1 MAEKLTE
8 EELVTRIRG
17 EITESLG
24 YMGDTISHQR
34 EQAMQYYYGLPFG
47 NEVEGRSQF
56 VDSTVQDT
64 IEWIKP
70 SLMRVFASGD
80 QMVKFSP
87 HGPEDVKMAEQ
98 ATDYVNYV
106 FTKDNPGWEILYSWF
121 TDALL
126 SKNGIVKVWWD
137 EYEEWN
143 REEYRGLDETEFE
156 SLLSDPSV
164 EVLEHTEYEDVNADL
179 YATATAE
186 EEEPVEA
193 EEVVPEQ
200 QQQQIPPMGMDQPQ
214 MMPPQQQPM
223 EMMQPQQQ
231 VEEEVT
237 VTMVHD
243 VVIQRRDY
251 GGKVKIEN
259 IPPSEFLISRESK
272 NIPDARFVCH
282 RVMKTLSE
290 LREMYPDKNL
300 EVEDLT
306 GGGED
311 MTDFSSERLERY
323 AFDKSATYWEG
334 WGDATYGEDGLRTY
348 WLHESFLR
356 TDYDGDGITEL
367 RKVCTVGDTV
377 LQNDEI
383 DSIPFVSITP
393 IKIPHKFFGLS
404 IADLVM
410 DLQLM
415 KSTLMR
421 NLMDNMYNQNYGRFA
436 VLEGQANLDDLLTQ
450 RPGGIVRVKS
460 PNAVTPL
467 ATPALQPYSFQML
480 EYLDGVRESR
490 AGVSKMSQGMNE
502 NALTSHTTA
511 TAVNAVMSAAQSR
524 VELVARNFAETGVKD
539 LMIRIYELLHKN
551 QDKKR
556 VVMLRNEWIP
566 VRPDVWR
573 DKYDCTVSVALGS
586 GSKDQQMMHISQM
599 IQFASEAMQGG
610 LQIVTEQNMYN
621 LGSAMIKAMGFQNV
635 DDYLTNPAEMEPE
648 QPEGPTPEEQMAQ
661 MEMQLKQKELEIK
674 AADVQVKMQ
683 KIQQE
688 AQKDAVDAQLKVA
701 ELQLEREQ
709 KRAVAIGAT

>member
-80 QMVKFSP
+80 EMVKFSP

-143 REEYRGLDETEFE
+143 REEYRGLNEMEFE
-156 SLLSDPSV
+156 ALLSDPSV
-164 EVLEHTEYEDVNADL
+164 EVLEHTEYEDVE
-179 YATATAE
+179 YAAE
-186 EEEPVEA
+186 
-193 EEVVPEQ
+193 
-200 QQQQIPPMGMDQPQ
+200 
-214 MMPPQQQPM
+214 
-223 EMMQPQQQ
+223 Q
-231 VEEEVT
+231 VEQTPAGGVGEQMEVAGS
-237 VTMVHD
+237 MLHD
-243 VVIQRRDY
+243 VVIQRQDY

-259 IPPSEFLISRESK
+259 VPPSEFLIARESK
-272 NIPDARFVCH
+272 TIQDARFVCH
-282 RVMKTLSE
+282 RVLKTLSE
-290 LREMYPDKNL
+290 LREMYPDKDL
-300 EVEDLT
+300 DVEDLT
-306 GGGED
+306 GGAED
-311 MTDFSSERLERY
+311 MADFSSERLERF

-377 LQNDEI
+377 LANEEI
-383 DSIPFVSITP
+383 DSIPFVSISP

-421 NLMDNMYNQNYGRFA
+421 NLMDNMYNQNFGRFA

-450 RPGGIVRVKS
+450 RPGGVVRVKS

-490 AGVSKMSQGMNE
+490 AGVSRMSQGMNE

-524 VELVARNFAETGVKD
+524 VELVARNFAETGVKE

-551 QDKKR
+551 QDKQR

-566 VRPDVWR
+566 VRPDV
-573 DKYDCTVSVALGS
+573 
-586 GSKDQQMMHISQM
+586 
-599 IQFASEAMQGG
+599 
-610 LQIVTEQNMYN
+610 
-621 LGSAMIKAMGFQNV
+621 
-635 DDYLTNPAEMEPE
+635 
-648 QPEGPTPEEQMAQ
+648 
-661 MEMQLKQKELEIK
+661 
-674 AADVQVKMQ
+674 
-683 KIQQE
+683 
-688 AQKDAVDAQLKVA
+688 
-701 ELQLEREQ
+701 
-709 KRAVAIGAT
+709 